1 MKKIITS
8 TVIFLIISFHCN
20 AQKSLNENPLFFK
33 LAERNVNYPINA
45 IRRSL
50 YGRIYTKFE
59 VDKIG
64 KIKNID
70 AIYPEITPEY
80 EKAIGFMKEI
90 KSGLSKIPLLGLGY
104 EGEYILPIAFIF
116 TNHREDPETAYP
128 KNRLPNGFDIENR
141 IFLHELKIT
150 AKSGEFP
157 SIISAPKSVQIDE
170 Q

>member
-1 MKKIITS
+1 MKKVITS
-8 TVIFLIISFHCN
+8 TIILLVNSFCCN

-33 LAERNVNYPINA
+33 LAERNIHYPINA
-45 IRRSL
+45 IRHSL
-50 YGRIYTKFE
+50 YGRIYTKFT

-104 EGEYILPIAFIF
+104 EGEYIFPIAFIYA
-116 TNHREDPETAYP
+116 NHNDYPDLAYP
-128 KNRLPNGFDIENR
+128 KNRLPNSFDTENR
-141 IFLHELKIT
+141 IFLHELKVT
-150 AKSGEFP
+150 GKSDTYP
-157 SIISAPKSVQIDE
+157 SIITAPVSKQIDE